1 MGERAN
7 APKSDLESRRTG
19 IDRRW
24 IPSENHQ
31 PERRGG
37 KDRRSDPKR
46 PFLAPLDDD
55 RPNEDAPASPAANGD
70 VGDPADTSPAFPL
83 VRRWPSAR
91 DPSDPDQ

>member
-7 APKSDLESRRTG
+7 APKSDLKSRRTG

-37 KDRRSDPKR
+37 TDRRSGPKR
-46 PFLAPLDDD
+46 PFLVPLDDD
-55 RPNEDAPASPAANGD
+55 RPNADAPAPPAAAGD
-70 VGDPADTSPAFPL
+70 VSDRADTAPAFPL
-83 VRRWPSAR
+83 VRRWPSGQ